1 MSQGREFRGDR
12 AGRKREFDWYAM
24 ARERG
29 LSYDQALRLYG
40 EAQLE
45 ASRHRDP
52 ERVLRSAYLAQ
63 LDRVRPR
70 PQHRIGPGKI
80 TQVMLDEAGLS
91 WPLPA
96 AHAGAVATTS
106 YLLPRR
112 PSTAAGSP
120 GQRQTDAHQ
129 PSAQRAA
136 PYAVGG
142 ANEPDTL
149 DLADVLR
156 DIRDRSDRASELS
169 PEARAALQRG
179 DSLRIFEDGWD
190 AIMGNVPASSGA
202 ETEDAAHLAA
212 QAHSDEV
219 DSSEATL
226 AAATPAELLPD
237 GLRERL
243 ERGLGSHFAD
253 VTLHPDSPEATGSTR
268 AFTRGREVYFQRGA
282 FAPGT
287 ADGDALIAHE
297 FAHLAQQTQRGGRDG
312 GRAAVEADAD
322 QAAAAVLAGRAAEI
336 RMQASAGAMYAFN
349 DDEDHDES
357 RDGDHAEGHD
367 ENELASGS
375 EPTEATG
382 DDEELDLEAEL
393 AAIASEPV
401 EADSAGGGG
410 GGSGGAGAGGAGGG
424 DGASADAAAPNFAG
438 ATLEGGLDQLQG
450 VRPDKI
456 AATLGD
462 AHAVVGGDVGERR
475 AALAEEPPTQM
486 STGDAAAAAG
496 ESSAATGADAGSI
509 ADGSAEADATP
520 TDASALVATGA
531 SATTD
536 GSTNANA
543 FEHDAATPAN
553 SAAPGSANNAEA
565 PANDNQAAQ
574 AQAAAAQ
581 LIDDLAASIGSFF
594 SSWFGGGAAEGE
606 AGQNPGQMSA
616 SEAGNLAGSLDNLT
630 TTANAPA
637 DPGAAPDLAMTAEAE
652 QTASQERAALDQQ
665 LTGAKQQAAGDIQ
678 QPMGEDHIA
687 STVPTETLIASPAAS
702 TADAASEIAT
712 PDAPS
717 LGDAAGSEEVA
728 IIAQQQHQAELDAAI
743 ATAQA
748 GVAGERSQHAQAEAA
763 AKSDADREVAA
774 LKTQADADSEAARQQ
789 ASAEA
794 EQARNEWRAEV
805 DSQAQAARTKAD
817 AKVSAGLADVAAKQ
831 ASANAEAQRHLDDG
845 KRRADQEQA
854 KGEQQAQAA
863 KAKGK
868 EKSSGFTGWL
878 ADKAKR
884 FVDGIKQAVSK
895 AIEAAKAA
903 VKRVIDAAKRLATEV
918 IERARTAIVSAIQA
932 IGKALTAISDAL
944 LAAFPGLR
952 ARFRRAIQS
961 AIDRSVELVNRAAE
975 GLKAGVKRALDMLG
989 GALDS
994 LLGLLE
1000 KGLHAVID
1008 AYAAVINGVIQ
1019 AAQAVADALGP
1030 WLKLVT
1036 HIASA
1041 PGAWLGKLGAAA
1053 MDGIQNHLWGAFK
1066 TAAVAWFQSKVMEL
1080 LGIGGMVMQLL
1091 LDGGL
1096 TTENITQMALNALMT
1111 AIPAAL
1117 IAVLVEKVLSM
1128 IIPAAGAVIAIIEGL
1143 QAAWGAVSRIIAAFS
1158 AFMAFL
1164 LAVESGSAGPLFAT
1178 ALAAGVVVVLD
1189 FVSNWLLKK
1198 LMRAARK
1205 VGAKLKGMAQ
1215 RFRQRRRGGRDRK
1228 RDQNRARDRDRDKDD
1243 NKDKAAARRAA
1254 TAAAKK
1260 GWRAAKAKTAK
1271 QALSKAAVEQAL
1283 RSAEGT
1289 RGGAKVTVD
1298 AKVTGKRWTVQATA
1312 TKRGQRAVETEGT
1325 GSVLKNKAGGT
1336 FLASVDIRP
1345 VEKRVESMTRKE
1357 LRRANSQEES
1367 GQRGSLASRLRPI
1380 EAKGQR
1386 MLDGKL
1392 DGLTLSLEA
1401 SGGAKDNPRVQ
1412 ALIQPNYYEW
1422 EIEEVGGDFEEIK
1435 KEIEKQKGQT
1445 KRYNSALSL
1454 LQRIGEKHGAT
1465 VSYQEVGRDDD
1476 FALAIEVTFKKGS
1489 KTLDVWLNRLETGAG
1504 KHEFESSS
1512 QPGVCALSGRP
1523 LATKSTDEGVVA
1535 DKDKRTRPHDTI
1547 AGSTWKRIIQRTGVK
1562 VLGDSPEVTELLRRL
1577 VSTASST
1584 SWFMVGDGRSSQSH
1598 EYTKIGSSTPNQ
1610 SVEALH
1616 GNLSVGERQ
1625 RQANDPANAIPDQPD
1640 NVVVQIQS
1648 GPSRATI
1655 PKKDFVGTEWADMN
1669 KEQTNAGLRARIR
1682 IAISGLQAAAQEA
1695 IATDLD
1701 IRSDVK
1707 ALLPKF
1713 FDAVEKKA
1721 YRQGKW

>member
-29 LSYDQALRLYG
+29 LSYDQGLRLYG

-52 ERVLRSAYLAQ
+52 ERVLRAAYLAQ

-70 PQHRIGPGKI
+70 PKHRIGPGKI
-80 TQVMLDEAGLS
+80 TRVMLDEAGLS

-96 AHAGAVATTS
+96 AHAGTVATTS

-112 PSTAAGSP
+112 PSTAVGSP
-120 GQRQTDAHQ
+120 GQRQAEARQ
-129 PSAQRAA
+129 PSQQQAA
-136 PYAVGG
+136 PYAVTEVDE
-142 ANEPDTL
+142 ADTL

-156 DIRDRSDRASELS
+156 EIRDRGDRASELS
-169 PEARAALQRG
+169 PEARAALHRG
-179 DSLRIFEDGWD
+179 DSMRIFEDGLD
-190 AIMGNVPASSGA
+190 ALLGNVLADRGA
-202 ETEDAAHLAA
+202 EAANAEHLADQPHA
-212 QAHSDEV
+212 DGGH
-219 DSSEATL
+219 SSEGIL

-253 VTLHPDSPEATGSTR
+253 VTLHPESPEATGSTR
-268 AFTRGREVYFQRGA
+268 AFTRGREVHFQRGS

-312 GRAAVEADAD
+312 ARAAIEADAD

-336 RMQASAGAMYAFN
+336 RMQASAGTMYAFN

-357 RDGDHAEGHD
+357 RDGDHAESHD
-367 ENELASGS
+367 ENDLASES
-375 EPTEATG
+375 EPTGATG

-393 AAIASEPV
+393 AAIAREPV

-410 GGSGGAGAGGAGGG
+410 GAGGGGAGAGGAGGG
-424 DGASADAAAPNFAG
+424 DGGASADAAAPNFAG
-438 ATLEGGLDQLQG
+438 ATLETGLDQLQG

-462 AHAVVGGDVGERR
+462 AHAAVGGDVGERR
-475 AALAEEPPTQM
+475 AALTEEPPTQM
-486 STGDAAAAAG
+486 STGDAAAATG
-496 ESSAATGADAGSI
+496 ESSAALDADAGSK
-509 ADGSAEADATP
+509 ADGNAEADAAP
-520 TDASALVATGA
+520 TDAAPDLASPDA
-531 SATTD
+531 SATTE
-536 GSTNANA
+536 GSTNVNA
-543 FEHDAATPAN
+543 KAPAPAN
-553 SAAPGSANNAEA
+553 GANAEA

-574 AQAAAAQ
+574 AAQAQATAAQ
-581 LIDDLAASIGSFF
+581 LIDGLAASIGSFF

-961 AIDRSVELVNRAAE
+961 AIDRSVEIVNRAAE
-975 GLKAGVKRALDMLG
+975 GLKAGVQRALDMLG

-1205 VGAKLKGMAQ
+1205 VGAKLKSMAQ
-1215 RFRQRRRGGRDRK
+1215 RFRQRRRGGRDPNERTRGEK
-1228 RDQNRARDRDRDKDD
+1228 TRSKDEKKPTD
-1243 NKDKAAARRAA
+1243 TDKARVARRA
-1254 TAAAKK
+1254 KVEVERLE
-1260 GWRAAKAKTAK
+1260 GENKTAREVTTALERKFKPRYKWIKRFEVSRLARGGVTVWMIASRKKVGNLGDKVSDELEKLIKRIKAAMQSNEDEQARSALRELLQSAEATRQEIADEPKKARKEIRELKQTLGQYEQQASDSDTLGASEQRVLGTLLPEANQTVQSVILARGGNNSNVRKTGHYAQMTLARIAQLVKNGDSGARTALKICK
-1271 QALSKAAVEQAL
+1271 QA
-1283 RSAEGT
+1283 AE
-1289 RGGAKVTVD
+1289 
-1298 AKVTGKRWTVQATA
+1298 
-1312 TKRGQRAVETEGT
+1312 
-1325 GSVLKNKAGGT
+1325 
-1336 FLASVDIRP
+1336 
-1345 VEKRVESMTRKE
+1345 
-1357 LRRANSQEES
+1357 
-1367 GQRGSLASRLRPI
+1367 
-1380 EAKGQR
+1380 
-1386 MLDGKL
+1386 
-1392 DGLTLSLEA
+1392 
-1401 SGGAKDNPRVQ
+1401 
-1412 ALIQPNYYEW
+1412 
-1422 EIEEVGGDFEEIK
+1422 
-1435 KEIEKQKGQT
+1435 KGQT
-1445 KRYNSALSL
+1445 
-1454 LQRIGEKHGAT
+1454 H
-1465 VSYQEVGRDDD
+1465 
-1476 FALAIEVTFKKGS
+1476 
-1489 KTLDVWLNRLETGAG
+1489 
-1504 KHEFESSS
+1504 
-1512 QPGVCALSGRP
+1512 
-1523 LATKSTDEGVVA
+1523 
-1535 DKDKRTRPHDTI
+1535 
-1547 AGSTWKRIIQRTGVK
+1547 
-1562 VLGDSPEVTELLRRL
+1562 
-1577 VSTASST
+1577 
-1584 SWFMVGDGRSSQSH
+1584 
-1598 EYTKIGSSTPNQ
+1598 
-1610 SVEALH
+1610 
-1616 GNLSVGERQ
+1616 
-1625 RQANDPANAIPDQPD
+1625 
-1640 NVVVQIQS
+1640 
-1648 GPSRATI
+1648 
-1655 PKKDFVGTEWADMN
+1655 
-1669 KEQTNAGLRARIR
+1669 
-1682 IAISGLQAAAQEA
+1682 
-1695 IATDLD
+1695 
-1701 IRSDVK
+1701 
-1707 ALLPKF
+1707 
-1713 FDAVEKKA
+1713 
-1721 YRQGKW
+1721 

>member
-52 ERVLRSAYLAQ
+52 ERVLRAAYLAQ

-70 PQHRIGPGKI
+70 PKHRIGPGKI

-96 AHAGAVATTS
+96 AHPGTVATTS

-112 PSTAAGSP
+112 PSMAAGSP
-120 GQRQTDAHQ
+120 SQRQADARQ
-129 PSAQRAA
+129 PSTQQAE
-136 PYAVGG
+136 PYAVGEVDEVGG
-142 ANEPDTL
+142 ADTL

-156 DIRDRSDRASELS
+156 EIRDRGDRASKLS
-169 PEARAALQRG
+169 PEELAALQRG
-179 DSLRIFEDGWD
+179 DSMRIFEDGWD
-190 AIMGNVPASSGA
+190 AIMGNAPAGRGA
-202 ETEDAAHLAA
+202 KAADAAQLADQPHA
-212 QAHSDEV
+212 DGGHNSDGIP
-219 DSSEATL
+219 

-237 GLRERL
+237 RLRERL
-243 ERGLGSHFAD
+243 ERGLGGHFAD

-268 AFTRGREVYFQRGA
+268 AFTRGRDVHFQRGA

-312 GRAAVEADAD
+312 ARAAIEADAD

-349 DDEDHDES
+349 DDEDHDDS
-357 RDGDHAEGHD
+357 RDEDQIEGHE
-367 ENELASGS
+367 ENDLASES
-375 EPTEATG
+375 EPTEAAG

-410 GGSGGAGAGGAGGG
+410 GGAGGGGGGGGGGAGGG
-424 DGASADAAAPNFAG
+424 GAGASADAAAPSFAG
-438 ATLEGGLDQLQG
+438 ATLETGLGQLQG

-456 AATLGD
+456 AATLGG
-462 AHAVVGGDVGERR
+462 AHAAIGGDVGERR
-475 AALAEEPPTQM
+475 AALAEDPPTQM
-486 STGDAAAAAG
+486 STGDAAVATG
-496 ESSAATGADAGSI
+496 ETSAAPGTNAGAK
-509 ADGSAEADATP
+509 ADGSAEASVTSTDVASDLAS
-520 TDASALVATGA
+520 TDAF
-531 SATTD
+531 ATT
-536 GSTNANA
+536 N
-543 FEHDAATPAN
+543 
-553 SAAPGSANNAEA
+553 GSANTEHDTATSANGEAPANAAAPANGANAAAPASANPANAEA

-574 AQAAAAQ
+574 AQASAAQ
-581 LIDDLAASIGSFF
+581 LIEDLAASIGSFF
-594 SSWFGGGAAEGE
+594 SSWFGDDAAEGE
-606 AGQNPGQMSA
+606 ADQMSA
-616 SEAGNLAGSLDNLT
+616 SEAGNLAGSLDNLA

-845 KRRADQEQA
+845 KRRAEQEQA

-918 IERARTAIVSAIQA
+918 IEHARTAIVSAIQA

-944 LAAFPGLR
+944 LASFPGLR

-961 AIDRSVELVNRAAE
+961 AIDRSVEIVNRAAE
-975 GLKAGVKRALDMLG
+975 GLKAGVQRALDMLG

-1215 RFRQRRRGGRDRK
+1215 RFRQRRRGGRDR
-1228 RDQNRARDRDRDKDD
+1228 NRNRDRDRKRDDKDD
-1243 NKDKAAARRAA
+1243 KAETQAQ
-1254 TAAAKK
+1254 
-1260 GWRAAKAKTAK
+1260 K
-1271 QALSKAAVEQAL
+1271 QARLN
-1283 RSAEGT
+1283 
-1289 RGGAKVTVD
+1289 
-1298 AKVTGKRWTVQATA
+1298 
-1312 TKRGQRAVETEGT
+1312 RAVADVRKLFR
-1325 GSVLKNKAGGT
+1325 SKRR
-1336 FLASVDIRP
+1336 IRP
-1345 VEKRVESMTRKE
+1345 LLKMS
-1357 LRRANSQEES
+1357 LRRIK
-1367 GQRGSLASRLRPI
+1367 RKHRLTKLS
-1380 EAKGQR
+1380 AK
-1386 MLDGKL
+1386 
-1392 DGLTLSLEA
+1392 
-1401 SGGAKDNPRVQ
+1401 
-1412 ALIQPNYYEW
+1412 
-1422 EIEEVGGDFEEIK
+1422 
-1435 KEIEKQKGQT
+1435 
-1445 KRYNSALSL
+1445 
-1454 LQRIGEKHGAT
+1454 RI
-1465 VSYQEVGRDDD
+1465 
-1476 FALAIEVTFKKGS
+1476 
-1489 KTLDVWLNRLETGAG
+1489 GAG
-1504 KHEFESSS
+1504 KTSKYE
-1512 QPGVCALSGRP
+1512 
-1523 LATKSTDEGVVA
+1523 VVA
-1535 DKDKRTRPHDTI
+1535 VVNPRLTFEETASGDDARLLARE
-1547 AGSTWKRIIQRTGVK
+1547 
-1562 VLGDSPEVTELLRRL
+1562 LGAYIESNEVTSQAQANTKCKGILQTEFPKSGYRVKWKHISPSEWSLTMFDNEGQSFSVGVIQKFRNDGQPVAKTGPKTERTEGQNKKIVELIEKYRAEGWELIGGGQAQGVEEGKAELVLDTYGGHKDSRRPDITL
-1577 VSTASST
+1577 QNPKTLEVRHINVGLGMRQRRKDGSGGYHE
-1584 SWFMVGDGRSSQSH
+1584 VGDGVVR
-1598 EYTKIGSSTPNQ
+1598 
-1610 SVEALH
+1610 
-1616 GNLSVGERQ
+1616 ER
-1625 RQANDPANAIPDQPD
+1625 
-1640 NVVVQIQS
+1640 
-1648 GPSRATI
+1648 
-1655 PKKDFVGTEWADMN
+1655 E
-1669 KEQTNAGLRARIR
+1669 
-1682 IAISGLQAAAQEA
+1682 AQE
-1695 IATDLD
+1695 D
-1701 IRSDVK
+1701 IEPT
-1707 ALLPKF
+1707 L
-1713 FDAVEKKA
+1713 KKNETFVFVP
-1721 YRQGKW
+1721 YNF